1 MSGSDPTAPSS
12 LRREPTAGAGGAAAY
27 DPEAVRAK
35 YLVERDKRLIAGR
48 AEIRD
53 LRTDEFFARYRD
65 DPFTPVIERGP
76 VTDEVDVV
84 IVGGGIAGVCVGA
97 SLRKAGV
104 KRIRIIDQ
112 AGGIGG
118 TWYWNRYPGVMCD
131 IESYTYLPMLEELG
145 YIPTRRYAF
154 GEEIRRH
161 LDAIADRFDLVPDAL
176 FHTGV
181 TRAEWHEDSARWQVR
196 TDRGDEVSCHWY
208 VLAVGI
214 LNLMK
219 LPAIP
224 GMEDFAG
231 TSFHTARWDY
241 LYTGGGPDEP
251 LTGLADKNVAL
262 IGSGASGIQCVP
274 PLAESAKHLYVFQRT
289 PSAVGERGN
298 RLTPPDFTH
307 GLEPGWQRAR
317 MDNFQSIMLGRP
329 VEIDE
334 VDDGWTHHYAAV
346 HHPPRGEG
354 MTMAEYLRSAEE
366 LDYRIMDAHRRRV
379 EELVADPATAEI
391 IKPYYRYLC
400 KRPCFHDEYLPAF
413 NNPNV
418 TLIDCPG
425 GIERITAQGPVVE
438 GRQYEVDC
446 IIYGTGFEA
455 ELTPLFRR
463 AGHDIV
469 GRGGVTLAGKWAG
482 GAASLFGIMS
492 RGFPNLFV
500 MPAPGQ
506 QAVVT
511 VNYTQLAVLGALFI
525 GGAVGL
531 LEERGVEVFDVGAE
545 AEEAWTQKV
554 VDSFVDGSAIMSA
567 CTPSRINNE
576 GHPEAMNPRNG
587 NYGRGMGDWFGYRD
601 LLEQWL
607 EAAKFEGLEL
617 EVRSTAS

>member
-1 MSGSDPTAPSS
+1 VS
-12 LRREPTAGAGGAAAY
+12 RY

-35 YLVERDKRLIAGR
+35 YLAERDKRLVPGR
-48 AEIRD
+48 ADIRD
-53 LRTDEFFARYRD
+53 LKTDEHFARYRD
-65 DPFTPVIERGP
+65 DPFTPVVERDP
-76 VTDEVDVV
+76 VADDVDVV
-84 IVGGGIAGVCVGA
+84 IVGGGIAGILAGVQ
-97 SLRKAGV
+97 LRKAGIE
-104 KRIRIIDQ
+104 RIRIVDQ

-131 IESYTYLPMLEELG
+131 IESYIYLPMLEELD

-154 GEEIRRH
+154 GEEIWRH
-161 LDAIADRFDLVPDAL
+161 LEAIADRFDLVGDAL

-181 TRAEWHEDSARWQVR
+181 TKAEWHEDAARWR
-196 TDRGDEVSCHWY
+196 IHTDRGDDVSCRWY

-214 LNLMK
+214 LNLLK

-231 TSFHTARWDY
+231 RSFHTARWDY
-241 LYTGGGPDEP
+241 GYTGGGPDEP
-251 LTGLADKNVAL
+251 LTGLADKVVGL
-262 IGSGASGIQCVP
+262 MGTGATGIQCVP

-289 PSAVGERGN
+289 PSAIGERGN
-298 RLTPPDFTH
+298 RPTDPDFAL

-329 VEIDE
+329 AEVDL
-334 VDDGWTHHYAAV
+334 VDDGWTHDYAAAQ
-346 HHPPRGEG
+346 HPPRAEG
-354 MTMAEYLRSAEE
+354 MTTAEYLRSAEE
-366 LDYRIMDAHRRRV
+366 LDYQIMEAHRRRV

-391 IKPYYRYLC
+391 LKPLYRYLC
-400 KRPCFHDEYLPAF
+400 KRPCFHDEYLLAF
-413 NNPNV
+413 NNPKV
-418 TLIDCPG
+418 TLIDCPA
-425 GIERITAQGPVVE
+425 GIERITEQGPVVD
-438 GRQYEVDC
+438 GHQYEVDC

-463 AGHDIV
+463 AGHEIV
-469 GRGGVTLAGKWAG
+469 GRGGVTLAEKWAD
-482 GAASLFGIMS
+482 GAASLFGMMS
-492 RGFPNLFV
+492 RGFPNMFV

-511 VNYTQLAVLGALFI
+511 VNYTQLAVLGAQII
-525 GGAVGL
+525 GGAVRL
-531 LEERGVEVFDVGAE
+531 LKERGVEVFDVSAA
-545 AEEAWTQKV
+545 AEEAWTQKI
-554 VDSFVDGSAIMSA
+554 VDSFVDGSAVMSA

-587 NYGRGMGDWFGYRD
+587 NYGRGMGDWFGYRE

-607 EAAKFEGLEL
+607 EAGTFEGLEL